1 MPQNLNIQKLIV
13 ELPLFCQL
21 VYMFRSVSRFLAN
34 CGLFSR
40 RLQKKWELI
49 NQKCKQLKPK
59 LLPS

>member
-1 MPQNLNIQKLIV
+1 MPQNLNIQKIIV

-40 RLQKKWELI
+40 SLQKEVRI
-49 NQKCKQLKPK
+49 N
-59 LLPS
+59 